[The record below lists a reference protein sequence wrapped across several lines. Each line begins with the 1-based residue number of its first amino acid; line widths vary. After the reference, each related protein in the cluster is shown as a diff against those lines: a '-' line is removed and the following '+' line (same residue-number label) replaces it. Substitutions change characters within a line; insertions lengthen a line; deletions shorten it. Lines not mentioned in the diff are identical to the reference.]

1 MDRDSSS
8 ACCNPHVLAT
18 ELSLSSEKK
27 EEKVTFGTLLQTC
40 GGKRVSALLPPKKV
54 GKESAD
60 SQEIH
65 QGKLEE
71 SHCKSFII
79 SGNLVVIRD

>member
-1 MDRDSSS
+1 MR
-8 ACCNPHVLAT
+8 LRR
-18 ELSLSSEKK
+18 
-27 EEKVTFGTLLQTC
+27 
-40 GGKRVSALLPPKKV
+40 GKCALALLLPKKL